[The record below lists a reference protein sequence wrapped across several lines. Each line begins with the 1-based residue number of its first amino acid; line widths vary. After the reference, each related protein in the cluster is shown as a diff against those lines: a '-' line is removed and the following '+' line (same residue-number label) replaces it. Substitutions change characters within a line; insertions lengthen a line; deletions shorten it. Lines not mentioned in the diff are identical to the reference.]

1 MVGVRTAGVRTG
13 KEVLEQVLEQ
23 VLAQPSGARPPSG
36 ARRRAVAASPPD
48 AAHHGWVAAGPEM
61 SNPKWPFLSTFFAF
75 WTNLV
80 GRVGR
85 VSESRYDERHMCGER
100 VICTP
105 PHR

>member
-48 AAHHGWVAAGPEM
+48 AAHHGWVAAGLDIFGQ
-61 SNPKWPFLSTFFAF
+61 KLPFLKLFLQNQSQ
-75 WTNLV
+75 
-80 GRVGR
+80 
-85 VSESRYDERHMCGER
+85 
-100 VICTP
+100 
-105 PHR
+105 